1 MNKIKIKARA
11 ELGIVLGVIVGN
23 WDVDNVERGHS
34 PRSLELIIKC

>member
-23 WDVDNVERGHS
+23 WDVDNVDTVQG
-34 PRSLELIIKC
+34 L